1 MSVPASN
8 VVPLEPKSLT
18 DLLVIHDQLPADFY
32 TNTAYDAQLDKAI
45 EASSNLVYTLDD
57 DGEKKAKSDATSI
70 NKFATMVDKFVAATY
85 KEQTEAA
92 AQWRDGKKLKIKLLR
107 DNRQRLIDL
116 HEEKRNEK
124 LTLIRSILSDC
135 LNELYDNDVKEE
147 FRKGDIEPAV
157 KLNALTPGG
166 KLTAAA
172 IRFCKALYD
181 TDLAEQKRIEAR
193 HLLLENRC
201 LRAEIN
207 PPLTQAHFGT
217 VFYASD
223 EIFNEKLEQLIE
235 AEVSRKAEMEE
246 RIRKQT
252 EAENQR
258 KIDDALKAQQEQ
270 HEANFEQFKV
280 DQEKMRQE
288 QQEKAFPSFPSTG
301 RVTAQ
306 QVNDELERM
315 KDRRADIKNPPVDP
329 VTHKPINQ
337 APIAGK
343 RTVNV
348 TATFSA
354 DLIKP
359 ALSEKLQAILV
370 ESTFTATFAFAG
382 ISERISNQGVADFF
396 KNQLPEELKSILVHA
411 EGENA

>member
-8 VVPLEPKSLT
+8 VVPLEQKSLIE
-18 DLLVIHDQLPADFY
+18 LLVIHDQLPADFY
-32 TNTAYDAQLDKAI
+32 TNPAYDAQLDKAI

-57 DGEKKAKSDATSI
+57 DGEKKAKADATSI
-70 NKFATMVDKFVAATY
+70 NKFSTMVDKFVTATY
-85 KEQTEAA
+85 KAQTEAA

-116 HEEKRNEK
+116 HEEKRNER
-124 LTLIRSILSDC
+124 LTLIRTLLTDC
-135 LNELYDNDVKEE
+135 LNELYGNDVKAE
-147 FRKGDIEPAV
+147 FRKGDIEPMV
-157 KLNALTPGG
+157 KFSSLTPGG
-166 KLTAAA
+166 KLTAGALK
-172 IRFCKALYD
+172 FCKGIYD
-181 TDLAEQKRIEAR
+181 ADLGEQKRIEAR

-223 EIFNEKLEQLIE
+223 EIFNEKLEQLIA
-235 AEVSRKAEMEE
+235 AEVERKAEMEE

-258 KIDDALKAQQEQ
+258 KTEQALAEQKAELEKKQANDLARFKEEQSQMRETQIDKAYIVSTSNSVDIALDE
-270 HEANFEQFKV
+270 
-280 DQEKMRQE
+280 MRQA
-288 QQEKAFPSFPSTG
+288 KA
-301 RVTAQ
+301 
-306 QVNDELERM
+306 
-315 KDRRADIKNPPVDP
+315 DRKNPPVDP